1 MRQCA
6 YIFDYGATLDTRGEH
21 WSKVF
26 YRAYQKCG
34 YKKSW
39 EEFWETYKQTER
51 RLGKGDI
58 IRPTDTFHEVLRKKV
73 EMHGAPKE
81 ALDMLYNET
90 KEVIEESR
98 EVLERLHQQGCPMV
112 LVSNFY
118 GNIET
123 VLGEFGLSQYFI
135 EVIESAQVGI
145 RKPDPR
151 IWQLGIEALQKI
163 CPTLQPQDITV
174 VGDSMEKDILPAQ
187 TLGCNT
193 ILREIGTKLNIQ
205 NEQDKCKT
213 C

>member
-21 WSKVF
+21 WSEVF
-26 YRAYQKCG
+26 FRTYIQCG
-34 YKKSW
+34 YPKTW
-39 EEFWETYKQTER
+39 EEFWKVYKQTER

-58 IRPTDTFHEVLRKKV
+58 ILPTDTFHEVLRKKIA
-73 EMHGAPKE
+73 MHGAPIE
-81 ALDMLYNET
+81 ALDMLYSET
-90 KEVIEESR
+90 KGVIEESR
-98 EVLERLHQQGCPMV
+98 EVLEGLRQQGCPMV

-123 VLGEFGLSQYFI
+123 VLEEFGLSRYFI

-151 IWQLGIEALQKI
+151 IWQLGMQALQQH

-187 TLGCNT
+187 ALGMTT
-193 ILREIGTKLNIQ
+193 ILREKGKKLKIQ
-205 NEQDKCKT
+205 
-213 C
+213 